1 MDELLQDVAAE
12 KERIEDTLKALRH
25 VLRRKRRTSIEL
37 AAIATYL
44 HNVYSGMENLLKRI
58 LKHYKIPLRD
68 SSTFHKDLLALAVEQ
83 RILSTAL
90 AEILDEYRAFR
101 HYFVHGYGVFL
112 QEAPLLPLAQNL
124 PEVWHR
130 FELELNSFFRPLKS
144 K

>member
-12 KERIEDTLKALRH
+12 KERIEGTLKALRH

-37 AAIATYL
+37 AATATYL
-44 HNVYSGMENLLKRI
+44 HNVYSGMENVLRRI

-68 SSTFHKDLLALAVEQ
+68 SSTSHKDLLALAVER

-90 AEILDEYRAFR
+90 VEILDEYRAFR
-101 HYFVHGYGVFL
+101 HYFVHGYGVLL

-124 PEVWHR
+124 PGVWHR
-130 FELELNSFFRPLKS
+130 FELELNSFLTSPQDK
-144 K
+144 